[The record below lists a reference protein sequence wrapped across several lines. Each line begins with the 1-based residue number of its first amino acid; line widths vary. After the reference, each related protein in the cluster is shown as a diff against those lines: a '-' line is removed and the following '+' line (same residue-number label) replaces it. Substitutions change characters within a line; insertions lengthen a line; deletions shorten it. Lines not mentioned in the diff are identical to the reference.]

1 MIAVRAVIPTRSR
14 ELPAACAELATRL
27 HATPLTELPEDEIL
41 RLSERY
47 DAAVAG
53 PDTDENEILRLL
65 TRPFSRHLDIPE
77 YYRYTGLHVVGW
89 YLARREDSYEASLL
103 LLHALVT
110 DLIALEEREAGLHET
125 TVEEGAER
133 VRRLKAV
140 LDHLGRS
147 PVSPDRTMASAELVR
162 LAGHDDVLVR
172 DLLVVNRCSGFRR
185 SGKHDEHIFMRAVQA
200 CEIGFFLVR
209 WTARRATE
217 AIGRGRGEYVLRM
230 SQLTSAAELLNVV
243 FHALRTL
250 TPELFMGF
258 REATGSA
265 SAVQSLNYHLMELVM
280 YGYDERKIETYERF
294 AHLAPINDP
303 LFREFTS
310 LRDAAAG
317 TRDADVREAF
327 AASEAPLHIWRGRH
341 YGFGRRYLPEM
352 TGSGGT
358 EGAGYL
364 KRFVRKAGLASGDR
378 TDDAEQ
384 LLTQFAF
391 C

>member
-1 MIAVRAVIPTRSR
+1 MRADTPTRSR
-14 ELPAACAELATRL
+14 ELPEACAELAARL
-27 HATPLTELPEDEIL
+27 HTTPIAELPTDEIR

-47 DAAVAG
+47 DTAVAG
-53 PDTDENEILRLL
+53 PDTNENEILRLL
-65 TRPFSRHLDIPE
+65 TRPFSQRLDIPE
-77 YYRYTGLHVVGW
+77 YYRYTGLHVASW
-89 YLARREDSYEASLL
+89 YLNRRASSYKASLL

-133 VRRLKAV
+133 VRRLEAV

-147 PVSPDRTMASAELVR
+147 PVGADLTMASAELVR
-162 LAGHDDVLVR
+162 LAGHDRVLVR

-185 SGKHDEHIFMRAVQA
+185 SDKHDEHIFMRAVQA
-200 CEIGFFLVR
+200 CEIAFFLVR

-217 AIGRGRGEYVLRM
+217 AIGRDRDEYDLRM
-230 SQLTSAAELLNVV
+230 SQLYSAAELLNVI

-258 REATGSA
+258 RDATGSA
-265 SAVQSLNYHLMELVM
+265 SAVQSLNYHLMELVV
-280 YGYDERKIETYERF
+280 YGYDERKAEIYEHF
-294 AHLAPINDP
+294 PHLAPIND
-303 LFREFTS
+303 LLLRDFTS
-310 LRDAAAG
+310 LRDAVADA
-317 TRDADVREAF
+317 RDADVREAF
-327 AASEAPLHIWRGRH
+327 TASETPLSLWRGRH
-341 YGFGRRYLPEM
+341 YGFGRRYLPDM

-364 KRFVRKAGLASGDR
+364 KRFVGKTGLPSGHR
-378 TDDAEQ
+378 IDDTEQ
-384 LLTQFAF
+384 LLIQFAF

>member
-1 MIAVRAVIPTRSR
+1 MAI
-14 ELPAACAELATRL
+14 RL
-27 HATPLTELPEDEIL
+27 HATPLAEQSEGEIL

-53 PDTDENEILRLL
+53 PESDENEILRLL
-65 TRPFSRHLDIPE
+65 TRQFSRRLDIPE
-77 YYRYTGLHVVGW
+77 YYRYTGLHVAGW
-89 YLARREDSYEASLL
+89 YFARRTDSYEASLL

-133 VRRLKAV
+133 VRRLQAV

-147 PVSPDRTMASAELVR
+147 PVGPDRTMTSAELVR
-162 LAGHDDVLVR
+162 LADHDDVLAR
-172 DLLVVNRCSGFRR
+172 DLLVVTRCSGFRR
-185 SGKHDEHIFMRAVQA
+185 SDKHDEHMFIRAVQA

-209 WTARRATE
+209 WTARRAAE
-217 AIGRGRGEYVLRM
+217 ALDHDRNEYVLHM
-230 SQLTSAAELLNVV
+230 MQLTWAAELLNVF

-258 REATGSA
+258 REATGNA
-265 SAVQSLNYHLMELVM
+265 SAVQSLNYHLMELVV
-280 YGYDERKIETYERF
+280 YGYDERKIETYDRF
-294 AHLAPINDP
+294 AHLTPINDP
-303 LFREFTS
+303 LLREFTS
-310 LRDAAAG
+310 LRDAAA
-317 TRDADVREAF
+317 RARNADVHKVF

-364 KRFVRKAGLASGDR
+364 KRFVGKDGLKSGDR
-378 TDDAEQ
+378 TDDVDR